1 MRFRLAAPAGTIQR
15 IDPEQASPRATVR
28 HLCGPC
34 RRHDAGQHTVR
45 ATKIAAFIG
54 QSVAFALGVIGVFS
68 NPMLIFIAIF
78 VYLAA
83 SSEAHA
89 VALRA
94 MSRGLPVSAA
104 MTTHF
109 ATLTPAMRLED
120 AAQALLRT
128 RQTDF
133 AVIDAAGKPVG
144 ILGRGDLVRARKR
157 LGPEARVIDAVTT
170 GLQITGL
177 PIIGQRRP
185 LEEAF
190 RLLQERSAPAVA
202 AVDDSGR
209 LVGLVTSETA
219 AQMLTLQKGLPKDVR
234 LGPWTRATGA

>member
-1 MRFRLAAPAGTIQR
+1 
-15 IDPEQASPRATVR
+15 
-28 HLCGPC
+28 
-34 RRHDAGQHTVR
+34 
-45 ATKIAAFIG
+45 
-54 QSVAFALGVIGVFS
+54 
-68 NPMLIFIAIF
+68 
-78 VYLAA
+78 
-83 SSEAHA
+83 
-89 VALRA
+89 

-109 ATLTPAMRLED
+109 ATLTPATRLED